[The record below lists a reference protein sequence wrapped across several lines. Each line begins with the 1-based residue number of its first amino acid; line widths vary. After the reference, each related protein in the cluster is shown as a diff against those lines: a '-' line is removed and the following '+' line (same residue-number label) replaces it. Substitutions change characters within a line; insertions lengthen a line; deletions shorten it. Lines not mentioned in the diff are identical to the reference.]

1 MIAAPGTASLREF
14 ATLAG
19 FKPSYITQLKSD
31 GRLVLTADG
40 RRVHVAE
47 SLARIEATRDP
58 AKAAVAARHA
68 AARSGVA
75 GVAATPLGIAAPE
88 PTHAAP
94 APDPDTAARAG
105 STYQSARA
113 VRERFLALQAKLD
126 YEQASGKLLP
136 AAEVES
142 ALAAAVTTL
151 RGRLESMPDTL
162 GPQLAAE
169 ADEARCRAL
178 LAETI
183 EHLLDETARQFANI
197 AKQVDSHG

>member
-1 MIAAPGTASLREF
+1 MTAAPETASLREF

-19 FKPSYITQLKSD
+19 FRPSYITQLKAD
-31 GRLVLTADG
+31 GRLILTADG
-40 RRVHVAE
+40 RRVQVAA

-68 AARSGVA
+68 AARTGVA
-75 GVAATPLGIAAPE
+75 GVVATPPGIAAPE
-88 PTHAAP
+88 PAHAAP

-142 ALAAAVTTL
+142 ALATAITTL

-183 EHLLDETARQFANI
+183 EHLLDETARAFHVTAHRGD
-197 AKQVDSHG
+197 A